1 METIDA
7 VQTDALQNIEILPII
22 VGVITSAVVGF
33 FAILLF
39 KWMLAKDRMYIF
51 VIYTAV
57 VGVAVIVVSLIEMHS
72 GTNLFTGATLTYG

>member
-1 METIDA
+1 METVDA
-7 VQTDALQNIEILPII
+7 VQTNALQNIEILPIL
-22 VGVITSAVVGF
+22 VGVVTSAVVGF

-57 VGVAVIVVSLIEMHS
+57 VGAAVIVVSLIEMHS
-72 GTNLFTGATLTYG
+72 GTNLFTGAALTYG